1 MTKASPLECKLSA
14 EGRVVVP
21 REVRAALGVRSGDRI
36 VFHIDVDGQVRIS
49 TPRLMAMSVWANN
62 EGGDGGDSAED
73 VRKARIADQDEAE
86 ARYAR
91 IADEQRSDARSEDE
105 VAAELLA
112 ALGLR

>member
-1 MTKASPLECKLSA
+1 MAKASPLESKLSA

-21 REVRAALGVRSGDRI
+21 REVRVALGVSSGDRI
-36 VFHIDVDGQVRIS
+36 VFHVDEEGLVRLS

-73 VRKARIADQDEAE
+73 VRQARSEDQDEAE
-86 ARYAR
+86 AKYAL
-91 IADEQRSDARSEDE
+91 IADEQASDARSEDE
-105 VAAELLA
+105 VAADLLA